1 MRFTKILY
9 GTLAALLLASCEDF
23 LDTESYTKKNTGNFP
38 TSQADAEQML
48 TGVYSSL
55 KSINEYSWNSGF
67 MISEMASD
75 DRLGGGG
82 DGRSQNQGYDHL
94 MRTSD
99 TQEDDYWRIRYAGIY
114 RANLLLESI
123 DKVSGWES
131 ESEKNRIH
139 GEAYFL
145 RAYYYFELSQI
156 YGEVPLVLQTEP
168 VNLPKSPASET
179 YARIASDLKAA
190 IEMLPSQRY
199 DAIESGHATKWAA
212 EALMARVFLFY
223 TGYYEQTSLP
233 LVDGGS
239 VSKEQVISW
248 LEDCINNSGHDLLPD
263 FRSLWPYCNEYTAQD
278 YPYAKDNNLKWAGD
292 GNEEVVFAVKCSS
305 MGDWGTSIGYSNQFC
320 LFFGFPSPSDGES
333 SYPFGTG
340 WGNGPVNAQLWN
352 QWLED
357 EPTDVRREGSII
369 DIEAELPNFNN
380 EGFRQWIEYTGYWQ
394 KKYIAINCH
403 DANGNLTLYSC
414 LVYGTNYNFQLAH
427 TQDITIIRFAD
438 VLLMHSELTGTNAGM
453 TRVRNRAG
461 LPEVPYSL
469 EALKK
474 ERRYEL
480 AFEGL
485 RWFDLMRWHD
495 AADALESQVGS
506 PLISYLNP
514 TITEMKEFGV
524 GYRKRYEQT
533 GGFWQ
538 IPRTQIDVS
547 NGVLTQNPGWDTE
560 DCEYWGW

>member
-1 MRFTKILY
+1 MS
-9 GTLAALLLASCEDF
+9 LAALMLASCEDF

-38 TSQADAEQML
+38 STPADAEQML

-55 KSINEYSWNSGF
+55 NKINGNPSSTGF
-67 MISEMASD
+67 IIAEMASD

-82 DGRSQNQGYDHL
+82 TGRSDNQGYDHL
-94 MRTSD
+94 MRIND
-99 TQEDDYWRIRYAGIY
+99 TQQDHLWSVRYGGIY

-123 DKVSGWES
+123 DKVTGWES
-131 ESEKNRIH
+131 EAEKNRIL

-145 RAYYYFELSQI
+145 RAYNFFDLSQI
-156 YGEVPLVLQTEP
+156 FGEVPLVLQTEP

-190 IEMLPSQRY
+190 IELLPSDRY

-233 LVDGGS
+233 LVDGSS
-239 VSKEQVISW
+239 VSKDQVVTW

-292 GNEEVVFAVKCSS
+292 GNEEVVFAVKCSN
-305 MGDWGTSIGYSNQFC
+305 MADWGTTIGYSNQYC
-320 LFFGFPSPSDGES
+320 LYFGFTSPNGGES

-340 WGNGPVNAQLWN
+340 WGVGPVNAQLWN
-352 QWLED
+352 QWIED
-357 EPTDVRREGSII
+357 EPTDIRREGSII
-369 DIEAELPNFNN
+369 DIAAELPNFDP
-380 EGFRQWIEYTGYWQ
+380 ESFRNWMEATGYWQ
-394 KKYIAINCH
+394 KKYIAINAH
-403 DANGNLTLYSC
+403 DASGALTLYSC

-427 TQDITIIRFAD
+427 TQDLTIIRFAD
-438 VLLMHSELTGTNAGM
+438 ILLMHSELTETNTGM
-453 TRVRNRAG
+453 NRVRNRAG
-461 LPEVPYSL
+461 LPSVPYSL

-506 PLISYLNP
+506 PIISMEKP
-514 TITEMKEFGV
+514 STMKEFGV

-538 IPRTQIDVS
+538 IPRTQIDLS

>member
-1 MRFTKILY
+1 MRFTKVLY
-9 GTLAALLLASCEDF
+9 IALAGLMLASCEDF

-38 TSQADAEQML
+38 ANPADAEQML

-55 KSINEYSWNSGF
+55 KSVNEYSWNSGF

-75 DRLGGGG
+75 DRFGGGG

-123 DKVSGWES
+123 DKVTGWES
-131 ESEKNRIH
+131 EADKNRIY
-139 GEAYFL
+139 GEASFL

-179 YARIASDLKAA
+179 YARIASDLKTA

-199 DAIESGHATKWAA
+199 DAVESGHATKWAA

-239 VSKEQVISW
+239 ISKEQVIAW

-292 GNEEVVFAVKCSS
+292 GNEEVVFAVKCSN
-305 MGDWGTSIGYSNQFC
+305 MADWGTTIGYSNQYC
-320 LFFGFPSPSDGES
+320 LYFGFTSPNGGES

-340 WGNGPVNAQLWN
+340 WGVGPVNAQLWN
-352 QWLED
+352 QWIED
-357 EPTDVRREGSII
+357 EPTDIRREGSII
-369 DIEAELPNFNN
+369 DIAAELPNFDP
-380 EGFRQWIEYTGYWQ
+380 ESFRNWMEATGYWQ
-394 KKYIAINCH
+394 KKYIAINAH
-403 DANGNLTLYSC
+403 DASGALTLYSC

-427 TQDITIIRFAD
+427 TQDLTIIRFAD
-438 VLLMHSELTGTNAGM
+438 ILLMHSELTETNTGM
-453 TRVRNRAG
+453 NRVRNRAG
-461 LPEVPYSL
+461 LPSVPYSL

-506 PLISYLNP
+506 PIISMEKP
-514 TITEMKEFGV
+514 STMKEFGV

-538 IPRTQIDVS
+538 IPRTQIDLS

>member
-1 MRFTKILY
+1 MS
-9 GTLAALLLASCEDF
+9 LAALMLASCEDF

-38 TSQADAEQML
+38 STPADAEQML

-55 KSINEYSWNSGF
+55 NKINGNPSSTGF
-67 MISEMASD
+67 IIAEMASD

-82 DGRSQNQGYDHL
+82 TGRSDNQGYDHL
-94 MRTSD
+94 MRIND
-99 TQEDDYWRIRYAGIY
+99 TQQDHLWSVRYGGIY

-123 DKVSGWES
+123 DKVTGWES
-131 ESEKNRIH
+131 EAEKNRIL
-139 GEAYFL
+139 GEAYFP
-145 RAYYYFELSQI
+145 RAHNFFDLSQNF
-156 YGEVPLVLQTEP
+156 GEVPLVLQPEP
-168 VNLPKSPASET
+168 DNLPKSPASET

-190 IEMLPSQRY
+190 IELLPSDRY

-233 LVDGGS
+233 LVDGSS
-239 VSKEQVISW
+239 VSKDQVVTW

-292 GNEEVVFAVKCSS
+292 GNEEVVFAVKCSN
-305 MGDWGTSIGYSNQFC
+305 MADWGTTIGYSNQYC
-320 LFFGFPSPSDGES
+320 LYFGFTSPNGGES

-340 WGNGPVNAQLWN
+340 WGVGPVNAQLWN
-352 QWLED
+352 QWIED
-357 EPTDVRREGSII
+357 EPTDIRREGSII
-369 DIEAELPNFNN
+369 DIAAELPNFDP
-380 EGFRQWIEYTGYWQ
+380 ESFRNWMEATGYWQ
-394 KKYIAINCH
+394 KKYIAINAH
-403 DANGNLTLYSC
+403 DASGALTLYSC

-427 TQDITIIRFAD
+427 TQDLTIIRFAD
-438 VLLMHSELTGTNAGM
+438 ILLMHSELTETNTGM
-453 TRVRNRAG
+453 NRVRNRAG
-461 LPEVPYSL
+461 LPSVPYSL

-506 PLISYLNP
+506 PIISMEKP
-514 TITEMKEFGV
+514 STMKEFGV

-538 IPRTQIDVS
+538 IPRTQIDLS

>member
-1 MRFTKILY
+1 MLY
-9 GTLAALLLASCEDF
+9 MSLAALMLASCEDF

-38 TSQADAEQML
+38 STPADAEQML

-55 KSINEYSWNSGF
+55 NKINGNPSSTGF
-67 MISEMASD
+67 IIAEMASD

-82 DGRSQNQGYDHL
+82 TGRSDNQGYDHL
-94 MRTSD
+94 MRIND
-99 TQEDDYWRIRYAGIY
+99 TQQDHLWSVRYGGIY

-123 DKVSGWES
+123 DKVTGWES
-131 ESEKNRIH
+131 EAEKNRIL

-145 RAYYYFELSQI
+145 RAYNFFDLSQI
-156 YGEVPLVLQTEP
+156 FGEVPLVLQTEP

-190 IEMLPSQRY
+190 IELLPSDRY

-233 LVDGGS
+233 LVDGSS
-239 VSKEQVISW
+239 VSKDQVVTW

-292 GNEEVVFAVKCSS
+292 GNEEVVFAVKCSN
-305 MGDWGTSIGYSNQFC
+305 MADWGTTIGYSNQYC
-320 LFFGFPSPSDGES
+320 LYFGFTSPNGGES

-340 WGNGPVNAQLWN
+340 WGVGPVNAQLWN
-352 QWLED
+352 QWIED
-357 EPTDVRREGSII
+357 EPTDIRREGSII
-369 DIEAELPNFNN
+369 DIAAELPNFDP
-380 EGFRQWIEYTGYWQ
+380 ESFRNWMEATGYWQ
-394 KKYIAINCH
+394 KKYIAINAH
-403 DANGNLTLYSC
+403 DASGALTLYSC

-427 TQDITIIRFAD
+427 TQDLTIIRFAD
-438 VLLMHSELTGTNAGM
+438 ILLMHSELTETNTGM
-453 TRVRNRAG
+453 NRVRNRAG
-461 LPEVPYSL
+461 LPSVPYSL

-506 PLISYLNP
+506 PIISMEKP
-514 TITEMKEFGV
+514 STMKEFGV

-538 IPRTQIDVS
+538 IPRTQIDLS

>member
-1 MRFTKILY
+1 MKFTKVLY
-9 GTLAALLLASCEDF
+9 IALASLVMVSCEDF

-38 TSQADAEQML
+38 SNPADAEQML

-55 KSINEYSWNSGF
+55 KGINEYAWNSGF

-75 DRLGGGG
+75 DRFGGGG
-82 DGRSQNQGYDHL
+82 TGRSESQGYDHL

-99 TQEDDYWRIRYAGIY
+99 TQQDDYWRIRYSGIY

-123 DKVSGWES
+123 DKVTGWES
-131 ESEKNRIH
+131 ESEKNRVM

-168 VNLPKSPASET
+168 VNLPKSPASDT
-179 YARIASDLKAA
+179 YARITSDLKAA
-190 IEMLPSQRY
+190 IELLPSTRY
-199 DAIESGHATKWAA
+199 DAVESGHATKWAA

-223 TGYYEQTSLP
+223 TGYYEQSSLP

-239 VSKEQVISW
+239 VSKDQVVTW
-248 LEDCINNSGHDLLPD
+248 LEDCIDNSGHDLLDD
-263 FRSLWPYCNEYTAQD
+263 FRSLWPYCNEYTAKD
-278 YPYAKDNNLKWAGD
+278 YPYAKENELKWAGD
-292 GNEEVVFAVKCSS
+292 GNEEVVFAVKCSN

-320 LFFGFPSPSDGES
+320 LFFGFPSPNGAEN

-352 QWLED
+352 QWAED

-369 DIEAELPNFNN
+369 DIAAELPNFDP
-380 EGFRQWIEYTGYWQ
+380 ESFRNWMESTGYWQ

-403 DANGNLTLYSC
+403 DANGALTLYSC

-438 VLLMHSELTGTNAGM
+438 ILLMHSELTETNTGM
-453 TRVRNRAG
+453 NRVRNRAG
-461 LPEVPYSL
+461 LPGVPYSL

-506 PLISYLNP
+506 PIISMEKP
-514 TITEMKEFGV
+514 ATMKDFGV

-538 IPRTQIDVS
+538 IPRTQIDLS

>member
-1 MRFTKILY
+1 MLY
-9 GTLAALLLASCEDF
+9 MSLAALMLASCEDF

-38 TSQADAEQML
+38 STPADAEQML

-55 KSINEYSWNSGF
+55 NKINENPSSTGF
-67 MISEMASD
+67 IIAEMASD

-82 DGRSQNQGYDHL
+82 TGRSDNQGYDHL
-94 MRTSD
+94 MRIND
-99 TQEDDYWRIRYAGIY
+99 TQQDHLWSVRYGGIY

-123 DKVSGWES
+123 DKVTGWES
-131 ESEKNRIH
+131 EAEKNRIL

-145 RAYYYFELSQI
+145 RAYNFFDLSQI
-156 YGEVPLVLQTEP
+156 FGEVPLVLQTEP

-190 IEMLPSQRY
+190 IELLPSDRY

-233 LVDGGS
+233 LVDGSS
-239 VSKEQVISW
+239 VSKDQVVTW

-292 GNEEVVFAVKCSS
+292 GNEEVVFAVKCSN
-305 MGDWGTSIGYSNQFC
+305 MADWGTTIGYSNQYC
-320 LFFGFPSPSDGES
+320 LYFGFTSPNGGES

-340 WGNGPVNAQLWN
+340 WGVGPVNAQLWN
-352 QWLED
+352 QWIED
-357 EPTDVRREGSII
+357 EPTDIRREGSII
-369 DIEAELPNFNN
+369 DIAAELPNFDP
-380 EGFRQWIEYTGYWQ
+380 ESFRNWMEATGYWQ
-394 KKYIAINCH
+394 KKYIAINAH
-403 DANGNLTLYSC
+403 DASGALTLYSC

-427 TQDITIIRFAD
+427 TQDLTIIRFAD
-438 VLLMHSELTGTNAGM
+438 ILLMHSELTETNTGM
-453 TRVRNRAG
+453 NRVRNRAG
-461 LPEVPYSL
+461 LPSVPYSL

-506 PLISYLNP
+506 PIISMEKP
-514 TITEMKEFGV
+514 STMKEFGV

-538 IPRTQIDVS
+538 IPRTQIDLS

>member
-1 MRFTKILY
+1 MS
-9 GTLAALLLASCEDF
+9 LAALMLASCEDF

-38 TSQADAEQML
+38 STPADAEQML

-55 KSINEYSWNSGF
+55 NKINGNPSSTGF
-67 MISEMASD
+67 IIAEMASD

-82 DGRSQNQGYDHL
+82 TGRSDNQGYDHL
-94 MRTSD
+94 MRIND
-99 TQEDDYWRIRYAGIY
+99 TQQDHLWSVRYGGIY

-123 DKVSGWES
+123 DKVTGWES
-131 ESEKNRIH
+131 EAEKNRIL

-145 RAYYYFELSQI
+145 RAYNFFDLSQI
-156 YGEVPLVLQTEP
+156 FGEVPLVLQTEP
-168 VNLPKSPASET
+168 VNLPKSPASAT

-190 IEMLPSQRY
+190 IELLPSDRY

-233 LVDGGS
+233 LVDGSS
-239 VSKEQVISW
+239 VSKDQVVTW

-292 GNEEVVFAVKCSS
+292 GNEEVVFAVKCSN
-305 MGDWGTSIGYSNQFC
+305 MADWGTTIGYSNQYC
-320 LFFGFPSPSDGES
+320 LYFGFTSPNGGES

-340 WGNGPVNAQLWN
+340 WGVGPVNAQLWN
-352 QWLED
+352 QWIED
-357 EPTDVRREGSII
+357 EPTDIRREGSII
-369 DIEAELPNFNN
+369 DIAAELPNFDP
-380 EGFRQWIEYTGYWQ
+380 ESFRNWMEATGYWQ
-394 KKYIAINCH
+394 KKYIAINAH
-403 DANGNLTLYSC
+403 DASGALTLYSC

-427 TQDITIIRFAD
+427 TQDLTIIRFAD
-438 VLLMHSELTGTNAGM
+438 ILLMHSELTETNTGM
-453 TRVRNRAG
+453 NRVRNRAG
-461 LPEVPYSL
+461 LPSVPYSL

-506 PLISYLNP
+506 PIISMEKP
-514 TITEMKEFGV
+514 STMKEFGV

-538 IPRTQIDVS
+538 IPRTQIDLS